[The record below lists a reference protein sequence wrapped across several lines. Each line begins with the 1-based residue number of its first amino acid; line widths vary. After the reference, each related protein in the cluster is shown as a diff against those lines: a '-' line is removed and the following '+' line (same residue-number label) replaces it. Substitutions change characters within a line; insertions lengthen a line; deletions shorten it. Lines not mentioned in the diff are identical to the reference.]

1 MLGLMV
7 FEDPN
12 PQRWQ
17 SKEIMQ
23 AKEKVYEQV

>member
-7 FEDPN
+7 FGAPS

-23 AKEKVYEQV
+23 ARKKVSEQV